1 MFSRLF
7 GINSHVIGISSV
19 NISPDL
25 DIRILHGFVLIWER
39 LYLFMFQND
48 LFSCERKF
56 YLFIVFVFMEIWS
69 RYPENI
75 KRIFIFQVTIVF
87 VCKLF
92 MLYSCK
98 RIYFIFSV
106 LIKSDFRLIWA
117 INSFSSTILLYL
129 SDERKEP
136 ISTIWS
142 TQRERHA
149 VWSLVDLKAL
159 VALHYTWNVLNLI
172 WYRKAKIL
180 SLTCLKAFFME
191 LV

>member
-1 MFSRLF
+1 
-7 GINSHVIGISSV
+7 
-19 NISPDL
+19 
-25 DIRILHGFVLIWER
+25 
-39 LYLFMFQND
+39 
-48 LFSCERKF
+48 
-56 YLFIVFVFMEIWS
+56 MEIWS

-98 RIYFIFSV
+98 RICFIFSV

-117 INSFSSTILLYL
+117 INSFSSTILLHL

-159 VALHYTWNVLNLI
+159 VALQFHIGCTNDYFVARCRWSLFHVELLKHLEQ
-172 WYRKAKIL
+172 WHLAAK
-180 SLTCLKAFFME
+180 
-191 LV
+191 